1 LNCPGITVC
10 IPSTCLYTI
19 LIFWLVLYTG
29 GGRVG
34 RIVATAA
41 AKHLTPVTLELG
53 GKSPVIIDPK
63 CDLKTAAK
71 RILWGKI
78 VNSGQTCVAPDYIL
92 VPRAFQDTFVQA
104 LKETYESFYPES
116 AKAPEAYSRI
126 VTPQAFNRVKSLLDN
141 TKGEVVFGGET
152 DAETKF
158 IAPTVIKNVSADDS
172 LMSEEIFGPL
182 LPIVPVEDV
191 DEAINFVNERRVPFR
206 VAPTEAVLMWVQ

>member
-1 LNCPGITVC
+1 MCAV
-10 IPSTCLYTI
+10 

-71 RILWGKI
+71 RISWGKV
-78 VNSGQTCVAPDYIL
+78 VNSGQTCVAPDYVL

-116 AKAPEAYSRI
+116 VKAPEAYSRI

-172 LMSEEIFGPL
+172 LMSEEVFGPL

-191 DEAINFVNERRVPFR
+191 DEAINFVNER
-206 VAPTEAVLMWVQ
+206 